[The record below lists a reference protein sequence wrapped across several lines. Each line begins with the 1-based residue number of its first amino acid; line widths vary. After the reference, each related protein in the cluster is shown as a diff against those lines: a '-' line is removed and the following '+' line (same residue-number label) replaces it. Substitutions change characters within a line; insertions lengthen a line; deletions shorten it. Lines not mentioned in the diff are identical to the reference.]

1 MLGILIPQLGSAVL
15 PRCPRVSSFFAACQA
30 WRCRTSSLP
39 VGATKGFAG
48 GVEPFFMSTT
58 TIDEMARQRREATII
73 CLLLRKTS
81 LGADVL
87 WLSFAGEP

>member
-1 MLGILIPQLGSAVL
+1 
-15 PRCPRVSSFFAACQA
+15 
-30 WRCRTSSLP
+30 